1 MFIYNEYYWIIGSV
15 EGGKRLEDQQKYL
28 LDESF
33 SEKSVGSKVYTS
45 DAVFHNFVGT
55 YLNCCTSSASFTR
68 REQQILITG
77 GGRTRKIATISF
89 NFRSQ

>member
-1 MFIYNEYYWIIGSV
+1 MNIIGLLEAV